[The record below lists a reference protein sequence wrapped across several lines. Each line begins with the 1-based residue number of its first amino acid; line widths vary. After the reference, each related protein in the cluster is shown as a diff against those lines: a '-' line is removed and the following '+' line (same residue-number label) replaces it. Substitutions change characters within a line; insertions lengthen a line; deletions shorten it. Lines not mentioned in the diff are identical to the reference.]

1 MYNRICVNMDEGGD
15 DRSFSGDEDD
25 EVNNNKVRRKG
36 WISQVYDSEERYDN
50 SDCSKGRSKL
60 CWCEEFN
67 FVYLLICEWFVCDD
81 DPSGN
86 VFCYARFRDRGLVTD
101 LLKFANANS
110 CSYLCLNSKNGCSE
124 IKILFLSHLI
134 HEWSMTT
141 MEALH
146 SK

>member
-60 CWCEEFN
+60 C
-67 FVYLLICEWFVCDD
+67 
-81 DPSGN
+81 
-86 VFCYARFRDRGLVTD
+86 
-101 LLKFANANS
+101 
-110 CSYLCLNSKNGCSE
+110 
-124 IKILFLSHLI
+124 
-134 HEWSMTT
+134 
-141 MEALH
+141 
-146 SK
+146 